1 MERFSR
7 SNKQAPQ
14 RAPQAAPQQVA
25 PTPSPMQEVA
35 RPSVASKLLIIS
47 LIIASLVITASLGV
61 GLFKTTKTQE
71 SLVKEAQYQAVFLA
85 NGQVYFGRL
94 SDINK
99 PYVRLHDIYYL
110 QVEQQIQ
117 PDQQDPNA
125 PVDQN
130 SQAQQRISLA
140 KLGNELHGPED
151 MMFIDRGQ
159 IVFWENLKDE
169 GQVANAIA
177 DYVNGQQE
185 ANATDQG
192 N

>member
-185 ANATDQG
+185 DNATDQG